1 MAQRK
6 PSFRFRIPWLTG
18 TQSFSRNPKDASKS
32 STQSDINVPIQRS
45 SSRPSVITPAESPP
59 GPTKPQEA
67 TRTETQKQSPP
78 HPTHLTPLSTSV
90 VVEKTH
96 SKPLSPSTSP
106 NHVNSPPPSSYAA
119 SQFHVF
125 STPPQSPSQYDT
137 MKVPKSMP
145 STEESTR
152 PTRPTSSV
160 SEPMPPEAEAE
171 PEMKVKVNSPL
182 REITKS
188 PETSYQQAVGFERQ
202 ASSTPSSPEVS
213 KIEPA
218 FQHHPRSPLA
228 SERKNEVLKANH
240 EENTLHTS
248 STFQGEKDKMTMSV
262 SDSVPNDAEP
272 KMKSP
277 LKTITLSQPENLSKH
292 IATEFD
298 EERLTSKTT
307 LKSPFET
314 LSKFLQHKGKANHE
328 ENTLHSPSTSQ
339 EQKVKI
345 PVSLSVSDPMLDEA
359 KPKMKSPLK
368 TTPMSQPEN
377 LSKHTKTKLDEERLI
392 SKTTPNSP
400 LETQSKFLQ
409 HKEKEKV
416 VHETKKTGKG
426 KDKSTSQPNRHAKPS
441 SSGTKDKKHHRVRET
456 VERNIMFATSNSS
469 GKDIGVMSS
478 KDPSSSISRE
488 RTVPSS
494 EEREKRNEKAPIQ
507 KGIKDDITKFV
518 HKISASVQPT
528 QPMDDKKFSVITLTG
543 DNRGATMH
551 VGSESDKKDGSI
563 HIHRD
568 YKTESEESI
577 EVSTD
582 GEGNS
587 NNEEDSMEHDEVG
600 KAYVNSNIQSIN
612 NSLMFHGSISE
623 RDPGVQVT
631 LPQKPL
637 EFVNH
642 DDDKDTHNQRT
653 DFNMSRSQKSTF
665 QPTVRCYGCKFS
677 RGNNNEDIEIM

>member
-1 MAQRK
+1 MAQKK
-6 PSFRFRIPWLTG
+6 PSFRFRIPWLTA
-18 TQSFSRNPKDASKS
+18 TQSFSRHSKDASKS

-45 SSRPSVITPAESPP
+45 SGRPSVITPAESPP
-59 GPTKPQEA
+59 GPTKTQEA
-67 TRTETQKQSPP
+67 TRTEPHNQSPP
-78 HPTHLTPLSTSV
+78 HPAHPTPLSTSM

-106 NHVNSPPPSSYAA
+106 NHVNSPPPFSYAE

-137 MKVPKSMP
+137 VKVPKLMP
-145 STEESTR
+145 SSTEESTH
-152 PTRPTSSV
+152 PTSSV
-160 SEPMPPEAEAE
+160 SQPMPQEAEAE
-171 PEMKVKVNSPL
+171 PESKVKVNSPL

-188 PETSYQQAVGFERQ
+188 PETSYQQAIAFERP
-202 ASSTPSSPEVS
+202 SYSTHSSPEVS
-213 KIEPA
+213 KIEQTS
-218 FQHHPRSPLA
+218 QHHPPSPLA
-228 SERKNEVLKANH
+228 SEQKNQALKANH
-240 EENTLHTS
+240 EENTSYTS
-248 STFQGEKDKMTMSV
+248 SIFQGEKDKVTMSV

-277 LKTITLSQPENLSKH
+277 LKTIHLSEH
-292 IATEFD
+292 TATKFD
-298 EERLTSKTT
+298 EERLISKTT
-307 LKSPFET
+307 PKSPLET

-328 ENTLHSPSTSQ
+328 ENTLHSSSTSQ

-345 PVSLSVSDPMLDEA
+345 PVSVSDPKIDEA

-368 TTPMSQPEN
+368 TILMPQPET
-377 LSKHTKTKLDEERLI
+377 LSKHTTTKLVEERLI
-392 SKTTPNSP
+392 SKTTPKSP
-400 LETQSKFLQ
+400 LETRSKFLQ

-416 VHETKKTGKG
+416 VHEAKKLGKS
-426 KDKSTSQPNRHAKPS
+426 KDKSTSQPTRRAEPS
-441 SSGTKDKKHHRVRET
+441 SSGTKDKKHHGVKET
-456 VERNIMFATSNSS
+456 VEKKIMFATSNSS

-478 KDPSSSISRE
+478 KDPSSSISHE

-507 KGIKDDITKFV
+507 KGIKDDIKKFV

-577 EVSTD
+577 EGSTD
-582 GEGNS
+582 GEGNT
-587 NNEEDSMEHDEVG
+587 NNEEDSMEHGEVG

-612 NSLMFHGSISE
+612 NSLMFHGSINE

-637 EFVNH
+637 ETVNH
-642 DDDKDTHNQRT
+642 NDKDTHNQRT
-653 DFNMSRSQKSTF
+653 EFNMSRSQKSTF
-665 QPTVRCYGCKFS
+665 QPTVRRYGCKFS

>member
-1 MAQRK
+1 MTQRK
-6 PSFRFRIPWLTG
+6 PSFRFRIPWLTA
-18 TQSFSRNPKDASKS
+18 TQSFSRHPKEAAKS

-59 GPTKPQEA
+59 GPTKTQEA
-67 TRTETQKQSPP
+67 SRTEPQIQSPP
-78 HPTHLTPLSTSV
+78 HPVQPTPLSTSV
-90 VVEKTH
+90 VVETTH
-96 SKPLSPSTSP
+96 SKPLSPSKSP

-119 SQFHVF
+119 PQFHVF

-145 STEESTR
+145 SSTEESTH
-152 PTRPTSSV
+152 PSSSV
-160 SEPMPPEAEAE
+160 SEPMPQEAEAE
-171 PEMKVKVNSPL
+171 PKMKVKVNSPL

-188 PETSYQQAVGFERQ
+188 PETFYQQPF
-202 ASSTPSSPEVS
+202 STPSSLEVS

-218 FQHHPRSPLA
+218 SQHHPPSPLA
-228 SERKNEVLKANH
+228 SERKNEVLEANH
-240 EENTLHTS
+240 EENTLHIS
-248 STFQGEKDKMTMSV
+248 SIFQGEKDKMTVSV

-277 LKTITLSQPENLSKH
+277 LKTIPMSQPENLSKH
-292 IATEFD
+292 RETKLD
-298 EERLTSKTT
+298 EERSIPKTT
-307 LKSPFET
+307 PKSPLGA
-314 LSKFLQHKGKANHE
+314 LSKFLQHKGKDKHG
-328 ENTLHSPSTSQ
+328 ENTLHSSSTSQ

-345 PVSLSVSDPMLDEA
+345 PVSVSDPMLDEA

-368 TTPMSQPEN
+368 TFRMSQSEN
-377 LSKHTKTKLDEERLI
+377 LSKHTTTKLDEERLI
-392 SKTTPNSP
+392 SKTRSKSP
-400 LETQSKFLQ
+400 LETHHKILQ
-409 HKEKEKV
+409 HKEKEKA
-416 VHETKKTGKG
+416 VHENKKIGKS
-426 KDKSTSQPNRHAKPS
+426 KDKSTNQLNRHAKPS
-441 SSGTKDKKHHRVRET
+441 SSGTKDKKHHGARET
-456 VERNIMFATSNSS
+456 VERKIMFATSNSS

-478 KDPSSSISRE
+478 KDPSSSISHE
-488 RTVPSS
+488 RTAPSS
-494 EEREKRNEKAPIQ
+494 EEREKQNEKAPIQ

-551 VGSESDKKDGSI
+551 VVSESDKKDGSI

-582 GEGNS
+582 GEGNT
-587 NNEEDSMEHDEVG
+587 NNEEDSMEHGEVG

-612 NSLMFHGSISE
+612 NSLMFHGSVSE

-637 EFVNH
+637 EPVNH
-642 DDDKDTHNQRT
+642 NDKDTHNQRT
-653 DFNMSRSQKSTF
+653 EFNMSRSQKSTF
-665 QPTVRCYGCKFS
+665 QPTVRRYGCKFS